1 MTQQNQVQEKPKTQE
16 DLQNRSVTYQVNG
29 EEVKLSPKI
38 IRDFLVSGNGN
49 VTDQEITMFLQLCR
63 YQKLNP
69 FLNEA
74 YLVKFGSQPASLIV
88 SKEAFMKR
96 AESHPQYGGLEAG
109 IIVARNGEMIDLE
122 GAVKL
127 PDDELIGAWTSVH
140 RKDRERPIKVRI
152 AFAEFSKG
160 QATWK
165 QQPMNMIRKSAV
177 VNALREAFPEA
188 LGAMYTEDDT
198 QPTNDT
204 APAFEAQQEVD
215 EKANQKHIDI
225 QPVQEVPQNTQR
237 KEVNVQNNEDFV
249 QQQPEPVQVEENP
262 FDNQNVGQM
271 TIDNDPGF

>member
-1 MTQQNQVQEKPKTQE
+1 MAQQNQVQEKPKTQE

-127 PDDELIGAWTSVH
+127 PDDDLIGAWTSVH

-188 LGAMYTEDDT
+188 LGAMYTEDDA
-198 QPTNDT
+198 QPTNET
-204 APAFEAQQEVD
+204 TPVFEAQQEVD
-215 EKANQKHIDI
+215 AKANKKFIDVQPEQQIPESLQK
-225 QPVQEVPQNTQR
+225 Q
-237 KEVNVQNNEDFV
+237 EVNVQKNEDFV
-249 QQQPEPVQVEENP
+249 QNQPEPVQLEEDP
-262 FDNQNVGQM
+262 FANENIGQM

>member
-1 MTQQNQVQEKPKTQE
+1 MTQQNKTPE
-16 DLQNRSVTYQVNG
+16 EVKNRSVTYQVNG
-29 EEVKLSPKI
+29 EDVKLSPKI
-38 IRDFLVSGNGN
+38 IRDYLVSGNGD

-96 AESHPQYGGLEAG
+96 AESHKQYGGMEAG
-109 IIVARNGEMIDLE
+109 IIVARNDEMIDLE

-127 PDDELIGAWTSVH
+127 PKDELIGAWASVH
-140 RKDRERPIKVRI
+140 RMDRKQPIKVRI
-152 AFAEFSKG
+152 SFEEFSKG

-198 QPTNDT
+198 QPSNDST
-204 APAFEAQQEVD
+204 PVFESQKEV
-215 EKANQKHIDI
+215 EKNANKEFIDI
-225 QPVQEVPQNTQR
+225 QHDQRIPENVQKETINTQR
-237 KEVNVQNNEDFV
+237 KEVLEQK
-249 QQQPEPVQVEENP
+249 PEPVHVEENP
-262 FDNQNVGQM
+262 FENQDIGQM

>member
-1 MTQQNQVQEKPKTQE
+1 MTQQNQVQEKPRTQE

-109 IIVARNGEMIDLE
+109 IIVARDGEMIDLE

-127 PDDELIGAWTSVH
+127 PDDDLIGAWTSVH
-140 RKDRERPIKVRI
+140 RMDRKRPIKVRI
-152 AFAEFSKG
+152 SFEEFSKG

-188 LGAMYTEDDT
+188 LGAMYTEDDA
-198 QPTNDT
+198 QPTNET
-204 APAFEAQQEVD
+204 TPVFEAQHEVD
-215 EKANQKHIDI
+215 EKANKKFIDVQPEQQIPESVQK
-225 QPVQEVPQNTQR
+225 QEVNGQ
-237 KEVNVQNNEDFV
+237 KNEDFV
-249 QQQPEPVQVEENP
+249 QKQPEPVQLEEDP
-262 FDNQNVGQM
+262 FANENIGQM
-271 TIDNDPGF
+271 TIDNNPGF

>member
-127 PDDELIGAWTSVH
+127 PDDELIGAWTLVH

-198 QPTNDT
+198 QPVAEST
-204 APAFEAQQEVD
+204 PIFESQQEV
-215 EKANQKHIDI
+215 EKNANKEFIDI
-225 QPVQEVPQNTQR
+225 QPEQQVLE
-237 KEVNVQNNEDFV
+237 NVQKKESFV
-249 QQQPEPVQVEENP
+249 QQQPEPVPVEENP
-262 FDNQNVGQM
+262 FANQNVGQM
-271 TIDNDPGF
+271 TIDNNPGF